1 MWVGLPIVIGT
12 ELVEDQGMKHLF
24 TMIQNII
31 TYTFLALA
39 CSYVVYR
46 TYASIRK
53 KQACSKC
60 ALMEAAKKNNKNH

>member
-1 MWVGLPIVIGT
+1 
-12 ELVEDQGMKHLF
+12 
-24 TMIQNII
+24 MIQNII